1 LLNEA
6 LLNFYIHS
14 QIQYVYVGE
23 VCNMREDEKYIQY
36 FNLNI
41 LKEEITQMT

>member
-1 LLNEA
+1 MLNEA

-14 QIQYVYVGE
+14 QIKYVHVGE
-23 VCNMREDEKYIQY
+23 VCNMRDNEKYIEH

-41 LKEEITQMT
+41 LKEEIKQVT